1 MKSTAAG
8 KSSFSLITVSTCVCH
23 YSSKKKYIYQISMV
37 VLAKIFIGETHV
49 LTYQSVQMGT
59 IEKVS
64 MGEQN
69 HGEKNEVGEEKQ
81 MASMLLIML

>member
-1 MKSTAAG
+1 
-8 KSSFSLITVSTCVCH
+8 
-23 YSSKKKYIYQISMV
+23 MV